1 MLIIN
6 VWTKLH
12 SILDWRTFINPQPYK
27 RKLMSN
33 LTLKSANF
41 DPKVKQYWMVTASLF
56 AMLALVTIPL
66 IPIILLIVWLVGGRI
81 LAAMSADLL
90 PQKLV
95 VKRGILFKEEKS
107 IPLEKIT
114 DVGLSQGPLMRIF
127 GLYRLSFETAGQ
139 SGNGALVSLLGVV
152 NASEFRE
159 AILEQKDILANQG
172 KATKQSTE
180 QSEKELLRALTYSVK
195 NIEQM
200 LLVLLDERQQK

>member
-1 MLIIN
+1 M
-6 VWTKLH
+6 TKH
-12 SILDWRTFINPQPYK
+12 I
-27 RKLMSN
+27 
-33 LTLKSANF
+33 LKSASF
-41 DPKVKQYWMVTASLF
+41 DYKVKQYWMVMATIF

-66 IPIILLIVWLVGGRI
+66 IPIILLIVWLVGGRM

-114 DVGLSQGPLMRIF
+114 DVGLSQGPLMRLF
-127 GLYRLSFETAGQ
+127 GLHRLSFETAGQ

-159 AILEQKDILANQG
+159 AILEQKDNLAAQAPAKPSNAENPKNQL
-172 KATKQSTE
+172 
-180 QSEKELLRALTYSVK
+180 ELIRALTYSVK

-200 LLVLLDERQQK
+200 LSMLLDEKK

>member
-1 MLIIN
+1 MTALI
-6 VWTKLH
+6 
-12 SILDWRTFINPQPYK
+12 
-27 RKLMSN
+27 
-33 LTLKSANF
+33 LKSASF
-41 DPKVKQYWMVTASLF
+41 DPKVKQYWMAIAALFSL
-56 AMLALVTIPL
+56 LALVTIPL
-66 IPIILLIVWLVGGRI
+66 LPAVLLLVWLVAGRV

-90 PQKLV
+90 ERKLV

-114 DVGLSQGPLMRIF
+114 DVGLSQGPLMRLF

-159 AILEQKDILANQG
+159 AILTQKDNLTADQP
-172 KATKQSTE
+172 TQSNNAE
-180 QSEKELLRALTYSVK
+180 PQSQVELIRSLTYSVK

-200 LLVLLDERQQK
+200 LVTLLNERK